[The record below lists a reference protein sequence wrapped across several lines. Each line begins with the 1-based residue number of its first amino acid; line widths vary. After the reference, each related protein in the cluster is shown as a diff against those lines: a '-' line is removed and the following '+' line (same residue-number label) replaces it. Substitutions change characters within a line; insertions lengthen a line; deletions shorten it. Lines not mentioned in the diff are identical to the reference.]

1 MEKKL
6 KVTIRNGNLAEFIV
20 SKKFR
25 NFFGNTGINKIV
37 KNAEEVTI
45 EISELETD
53 ITFFEFL
60 RGLALNFESFS
71 LILEPCEKVETEA
84 ALQTKEAPDAEKAV
98 SSENTQ
104 SVAEKETD
112 DEVHEEKSPKT
123 IKENL
128 DELLEK
134 SSSYEDFVERVS
146 LWLGVTKKYKKFFK
160 DLCLLPISGRG
171 RSYKNQLIEAFEKN
185 NEEHKPNWFAVVS
198 KLIKEHGGEF
208 IDFIKIVRSCSEI
221 FDVTTG
227 EDENA
232 GENLDV
238 SDIQPLDTE
247 STEMHQWKY
256 GIDRLLAT
264 IKDVDV
270 KSDDFVTDVS
280 KKVAEILTETV
291 KEKGS
296 VTVKEEDLETQ
307 REQVTKIL
315 HYTIASTEDTFDVS
329 TIIKKVL
336 QPEVD
341 ETIIEMD
348 ISEFINQFIKWT
360 TNTNEYVHLND
371 FLNEFKRAVGT
382 MTTK

>member
-6 KVTIRNGNLAEFIV
+6 KVTIRNGNLAEFLV

-84 ALQTKEAPDAEKAV
+84 ALQTKEAPDAEK
-98 SSENTQ
+98 
-104 SVAEKETD
+104 ETV
-112 DEVHEEKSPKT
+112 DEVHEEKSQKT

-160 DLCLLPISGRG
+160 DLCLLPVSGMG
-171 RSYKNQLIEAFEKN
+171 KSYKKQLIEAFDKN
-185 NEEHKPNWFAVVS
+185 NAEHRQNWFAVVS

-208 IDFIKIVRSCSEI
+208 IDFIKIVRSCSES

-232 GENLDV
+232 GENLEV

-247 STEMHQWKY
+247 STEMHKPKY

-270 KSDDFVTDVS
+270 KSEDFVTDVS

-307 REQVTKIL
+307 KEQVTKIL

-329 TIIKKVL
+329 TIIEKVL
-336 QPEVD
+336 QPKDD

>member
-6 KVTIRNGNLAEFIV
+6 KVTIRNGNLAEFLV

-45 EISELETD
+45 EISEVKTD

-84 ALQTKEAPDAEKAV
+84 ALQTKEAPDAEKVV
-98 SSENTQ
+98 SSE
-104 SVAEKETD
+104 SISEKETA
-112 DEVHEEKSPKT
+112 DEVHEEKNPKT

-134 SSSYEDFVERVS
+134 SSSYEDFVERIS

-160 DLCLLPISGRG
+160 DLCLLPVSGREK
-171 RSYKNQLIEAFEKN
+171 SYKKQLIEAFDKN
-185 NEEHKPNWFAVVS
+185 NAEHRQNWFAVVS

-208 IDFIKIVRSCSEI
+208 IDFIKIVRSYSKH

-232 GENLDV
+232 GENLEV

-280 KKVAEILTETV
+280 KKAAEILIETV
-291 KEKGS
+291 KEKGF

-307 REQVTKIL
+307 KEQVTKIL
-315 HYTIASTEDTFDVS
+315 HYTIASTEDTFDVKMA
-329 TIIKKVL
+329 IKNGLGVK
-336 QPEVD
+336 EDD
-341 ETIIEMD
+341 EEILME
-348 ISEFINQFIKWT
+348 ISQVINKFIQKS
-360 TNTNEYVHLND
+360 TNTTEYFRLNE
-371 FLNEFKRAVGT
+371 FLDEFKRAVDT

>member
-37 KNAEEVTI
+37 KNADEVTI

-53 ITFFEFL
+53 ITFFDFL

-71 LILEPCEKVETEA
+71 LELEPCEKVETDV
-84 ALQTKEAPDAEKAV
+84 ALQTKEAPDAEK
-98 SSENTQ
+98 
-104 SVAEKETD
+104 ETV

-146 LWLGVTKKYKKFFK
+146 LWLGVTEKYKKFFK

-171 RSYKNQLIEAFEKN
+171 RSYKNQLIEAFDKN

-208 IDFIKIVRSCSEI
+208 IDFIKIVRSCSES

-232 GENLDV
+232 GENLEV

-270 KSDDFVTDVS
+270 KSEDFVTDVS

-307 REQVTKIL
+307 KEQVTKIL

-329 TIIKKVL
+329 TIIEKVL
-336 QPEVD
+336 QPKDD